1 MSFQI
6 KVEGQEEIKAAL
18 IKFGKKM
25 EDELQQAT
33 LEGAEIVKGHVVS
46 NISSQ
51 YKDKTGHLKSAVKVK
66 GMPRNASYP
75 IVSIC
80 AMDQKIAP
88 HAHLGEYGTVPRFR
102 KSGGT
107 TGQMPARPFF
117 RPAEEQ
123 SRSEVNSLITER
135 VAEATARFEGAK

>member
-25 EDELQQAT
+25 EDELQKAT
-33 LEGAEIVKGHVVS
+33 FEGAQIVKSHVVS
-46 NISSQ
+46 NIISQ
-51 YKDKTGHLKSAVKVK
+51 YKDKTGHLKSAVITKD
-66 GMPRNASYP
+66 MHRNENYP

-123 SRSEVNSLITER
+123 SRNEVNSLITER